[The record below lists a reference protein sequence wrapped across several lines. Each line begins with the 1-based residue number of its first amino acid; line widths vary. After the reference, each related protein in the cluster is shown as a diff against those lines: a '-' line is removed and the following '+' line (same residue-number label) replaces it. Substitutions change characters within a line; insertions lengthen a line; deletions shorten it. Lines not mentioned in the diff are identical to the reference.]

1 MTSFQ
6 SDLVDYA
13 EADIPVKDVTK
24 GNRVMGIGTTTN
36 KVIDKNGV
44 TCYLTCA
51 YYYLQQKYVWLFYP
65 QNYHQMN
72 IGN

>member
-1 MTSFQ
+1 MTSFK

-44 TCYLTCA
+44 T
-51 YYYLQQKYVWLFYP
+51 
-65 QNYHQMN
+65 
-72 IGN
+72 